1 MNFQIEQK
9 ICYINTNNGLPAPI
23 YKTLVNQ
30 NISYIQMT
38 STNKNIDQISD
49 EAKSSTEDQLMPK
62 WQDIAKAIKEIV
74 IVADY
79 CGKPRDGKFMQGYK
93 KQYRNLFNT
102 EEPDEYI
109 VEYAKNR
116 FPNKEKYMEMKE
128 QYKQWYRFEPRLLKA
143 IEDLNRLYY
152 KLAKPHFKDLTK
164 IRSEIGNFLDNN
176 EIDNI
181 DEFLSEN

>member
-1 MNFQIEQK
+1 
-9 ICYINTNNGLPAPI
+9 
-23 YKTLVNQ
+23 
-30 NISYIQMT
+30 MT

-49 EAKSSTEDQLMPK
+49 EARSVAEIQLIPK

-79 CGKPRDGKFMQGYK
+79 CGKPRDGKLIQGYK

-109 VEYAKNR
+109 VVYAKNR
-116 FPNKEKYMEMKE
+116 FPNKEKYIEMKE
-128 QYKQWYRFEPRLLKA
+128 QYKQWYRFEPKLLKA
-143 IEDLNRLYY
+143 IGDLNLLYY
-152 KLAKPHFKDLTK
+152 KLAKPYFKDLTK
-164 IRSEIGNFLDNN
+164 VRSEIDNFLNNN

-181 DEFLSEN
+181 DKYLSEN

>member
-1 MNFQIEQK
+1 M
-9 ICYINTNNGLPAPI
+9 
-23 YKTLVNQ
+23 
-30 NISYIQMT
+30 S
-38 STNKNIDQISD
+38 STNKNIDQLSN
-49 EAKSSTEDQLMPK
+49 EAEFSTENPLMPK

-109 VEYAKNR
+109 VEYAKNK

-128 QYKQWYRFEPRLLKA
+128 QYKQC
-143 IEDLNRLYY
+143 
-152 KLAKPHFKDLTK
+152 
-164 IRSEIGNFLDNN
+164 
-176 EIDNI
+176 IDSNP
-181 DEFLSEN
+181 NY